1 MHELRSIKSP
11 AEINLMRTTCQ
22 IGAQGKLVKNLLLFC
37 KTCIYLI
44 LALRK
49 TISKSRSM
57 KTELEFQARVE
68 FESKSRG
75 ASYLAYPPVV
85 AAGITGGGTTT

>member
-1 MHELRSIKSP
+1 
-11 AEINLMRTTCQ
+11 
-22 IGAQGKLVKNLLLFC
+22 
-37 KTCIYLI
+37 
-44 LALRK
+44 
-49 TISKSRSM
+49 M

-85 AAGITGGGTTT
+85 AAGITGGGGQPHNLEKNPCHILSCLLLQNRK

>member
-1 MHELRSIKSP
+1 
-11 AEINLMRTTCQ
+11 
-22 IGAQGKLVKNLLLFC
+22 
-37 KTCIYLI
+37 
-44 LALRK
+44 
-49 TISKSRSM
+49 M

-85 AAGITGGGTTT
+85 AAGIKGGGEHLEPANLPIPQ